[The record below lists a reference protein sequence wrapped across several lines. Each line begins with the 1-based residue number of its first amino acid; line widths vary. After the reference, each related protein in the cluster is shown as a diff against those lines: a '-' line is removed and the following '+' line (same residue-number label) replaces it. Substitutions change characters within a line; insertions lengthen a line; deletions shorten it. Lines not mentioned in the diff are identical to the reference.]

1 MTVHM
6 VKCHSKQV
14 DPIGQSASFHKSS
27 CMRFLLLLRL
37 IEALPNFFNNLQ
49 TY

>member
-14 DPIGQSASFHKSS
+14 DPIGQSASFHKVLMYALSS
-27 CMRFLLLLRL
+27 
-37 IEALPNFFNNLQ
+37 ASSVD
-49 TY
+49 